1 LSRTADIGNF
11 FRSAPLRSLFTYL
24 GITLVL
30 FAMIT
35 TLIEPNE
42 VGDAESAV
50 FEAINGLPGAAFAP
64 LWVPMQ
70 LGNIVAVPALAAA
83 ALMFRHLR
91 LSAGI
96 LLAGVSCW
104 YLARMVKEAVGRGRP
119 AALISETIL
128 RQAPTGGGGYIS
140 GHATIA
146 FALATVLHPYLP
158 RPWRIVAWVLAALV
172 GFARVYVGA
181 HLPLD
186 VIGGAALG
194 CAVGIVM
201 LLIVEPWR
209 GDDEIEED
217 EEDAILTEV

>member
-1 LSRTADIGNF
+1 LSRTAAIGDF
-11 FRSAPLRSLFTYL
+11 FRSAPLRSLIGYL
-24 GITLVL
+24 CIALVL

-35 TLIEPNE
+35 TLIEPND
-42 VGDAESAV
+42 VADAESGI
-50 FEAINGLPGAAFAP
+50 FEAINGLPGIAFWP

-70 LGNIVAVPALAAA
+70 LGNIVAVPTLAAA

-91 LSAGI
+91 LSAGM
-96 LLAGVSCW
+96 LLAGFSCW

-128 RQAPTGGGGYIS
+128 RQAPTGGGGYVS
-140 GHATIA
+140 GHAAIA

-158 RPWRIVAWVLAALV
+158 RPWRAVAWSLAALV

-186 VIGGAALG
+186 VVGGAALG

-201 LLIVEPWR
+201 LLVVEPWR
-209 GDDEIEED
+209 GDDAIEED
-217 EEDAILTEV
+217 DEDAILTEI